1 MLSSSLSCLTIRLGA
16 VVENYHRCARLAG
29 PAAIVPTVKADAY
42 GLGALPVAGALA
54 AAGADTFFVARLE
67 EGIALRAHLPAARIF
82 VLDGAEPQ
90 WTDALRR
97 YALTPVL
104 NSLAQISAWSAAAPA
119 HARLDAAIHIDTGM
133 SRLGLATSD
142 VSVLAAEAAN
152 RLERLRLVLV
162 MSHLACADEPTNPIN
177 LLQLARFRDALAML
191 PPAPASLAAS
201 AGLFLGRD
209 YLFDMV
215 RPGLSLLGGDP
226 RSDHADNPFAVA
238 ARLSARVLQLRRID
252 KGQSVGY
259 GATFRS
265 ARPTVLAT
273 VALGYADGLMRAI
286 GNRGAGA
293 IDGTPVPVV
302 GRVSMDVT
310 VLDLGPHS
318 TARIG
323 DEIEFFGDHISL
335 AAHADAT
342 QTNAYEVL
350 TRIGPRVKRLYVNEV
365 AP

>member
-1 MLSSSLSCLTIRLGA
+1 LLSSSLSCLTIRLGA

-29 PAAIVPTVKADAY
+29 PAAIAPTVKADAY
-42 GLGALPVAGALA
+42 GLGALPIAGALTT
-54 AAGADTFFVARLE
+54 AGADTFFVARLE
-67 EGIALRAHLPAARIF
+67 EGIALRRHLPKARIF
-82 VLDGAEPQ
+82 VLDGAQPDFVE
-90 WTDALRR
+90 ALHR

-104 NSLAQISAWSAAAPA
+104 NSLAQISAWSAAAPE
-119 HARLDAAIHIDTGM
+119 HTRLDAAIHIDTGM
-133 SRLGLATSD
+133 SRLGLSACEL
-142 VSVLAAEAAN
+142 SVLAAQAAK
-152 RLERLRLVLV
+152 RLDRLRLVLV
-162 MSHLACADEPTNPIN
+162 MSHLACADESGSSMNAM
-177 LLQLARFRDALAML
+177 QLARFRAALAML

-201 AGLFLGRD
+201 AGLFLGPD
-209 YLFDMV
+209 YLFDIV

-226 RSDHADNPFAVA
+226 RAHRGQNPFLVA
-238 ARLSARVLQLRRID
+238 ARLSTRVLQLRRID
-252 KGQSVGY
+252 KDQSVGY

-293 IDGTPVPVV
+293 IEGTLVPVV

-323 DEIEFFGDHISL
+323 DEIEFFGDQISL
-335 AAHADAT
+335 AAHADAA
-342 QTNAYEVL
+342 QTNAYEIL
-350 TRIGPRVKRLYVNEV
+350 TRIGPRVKRFYVNEV